1 MKKLFGK
8 NWITDVM
15 VEIVGSFLTAIALY
29 NFAVPAA
36 FPMTGFSGL
45 ALILFRLFKLP
56 IGIMTIVLNIPVA
69 FLCFK
74 RLGHGFF
81 LRSVRCMIISS
92 LFVDYV
98 APLFPLYTGS
108 RLLAAVCTGVLG
120 GIGYAIIYMRN
131 SSTGGTDF
139 IVMAVKSM
147 KPHISL
153 GKIVFAADALIILLG
168 GVLFDDFDGI
178 IYGMLINY
186 IYALVVDKLMYGMNA
201 GKLALVVTN
210 HSAAVTKKIDE
221 VCGRGTTILRGVGGY
236 TQADRDV
243 LLCACSN
250 KEMYA
255 VEKAIKSVDSGAF
268 TIILESNEVHGEGFR
283 NLRVAQPD
291 T

>member
-221 VCGRGTTILRGVGGY
+221 VCGRGTTILRGIGGY